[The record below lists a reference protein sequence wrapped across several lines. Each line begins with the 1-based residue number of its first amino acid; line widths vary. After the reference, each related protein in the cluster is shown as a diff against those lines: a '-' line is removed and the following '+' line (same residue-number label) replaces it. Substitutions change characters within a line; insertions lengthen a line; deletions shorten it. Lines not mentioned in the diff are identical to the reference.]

1 MTKVDWL
8 RCNLSTTGRQ
18 EQGVTDV
25 TRVPC
30 SRERCHGSADA
41 ASTSFFSG
49 LPFHKAVAVVLSL
62 PLSHVETG
70 KLGTKGN
77 GEKRWVMARKKLKGV
92 EFPGRITSLRWTV
105 LMPGQLF

>member
-1 MTKVDWL
+1 MSRVFPARENDVMDPLTPL
-8 RCNLSTTGRQ
+8 RL
-18 EQGVTDV
+18 
-25 TRVPC
+25 P
-30 SRERCHGSADA
+30 
-41 ASTSFFSG
+41 FFSG

-77 GEKRWVMARKKLKGV
+77 GEKGWVMARKKLKGV